1 MALAA
6 DPQAAWDRALRE
18 SKEAAREDLPR
29 LVEQLKAL
37 GADLIVLFG
46 SAARGEATGF
56 SDLDLLVRMPSDL
69 PFVARL
75 AEIYRRLRR
84 SVDCDIFAY
93 TPEEFERGNPL
104 IRRALAEG
112 KVLYDARECP

>member
-1 MALAA
+1 MTS
-6 DPQAAWDRALRE
+6 DPQPAWDRALRE
-18 SKEAAREDLPR
+18 SARAAQEDIPR

-37 GADLIVLFG
+37 GADLIILFG

-56 SDLDLLVRMPSDL
+56 SDVDLLVRMPSDL
-69 PFVARL
+69 PFVERL
-75 AEIYRRLRR
+75 AQIYRRLRR
-84 SVDCDIFAY
+84 NSDCDIFAY

-112 KVLYDARECP
+112 KLLYDSSKRP

>member
-1 MALAA
+1 LV
-6 DPQAAWDRALRE
+6 DDCQAAWDTALRE
-18 SKEAAREDLPR
+18 AAEAAREDLPR
-29 LVEQLKAL
+29 IVDQLKAL

-56 SDLDLLVRMPSDL
+56 SDLDILVRMPSAL
-69 PFVARL
+69 PFVERL
-75 AEIYRRLRR
+75 ADIYRRVRR
-84 SVDCDIFAY
+84 NSDCDIFAY

-112 KVLYDARECP
+112 KVLYDATKGQ

>member
-1 MALAA
+1 MTA

-18 SKEAAREDLPR
+18 SEQAAREDLPR
-29 LVEQLKAL
+29 LVEQLKAM
-37 GADLIVLFG
+37 GADLIILFG

-69 PFVARL
+69 PFVERL
-75 AEIYRRLRR
+75 AEIYRRIRLN
-84 SVDCDIFAY
+84 SDCDIFAY
-93 TPEEFERGNPL
+93 TPEEFERGNPF

-112 KVLYDARECP
+112 KVLYDARREA